1 MPLSLACL
9 SNINLLTTPSLR
21 NINLSNPDRPKSLIV
36 ANRRFQP
43 KLAQLSANIH
53 PLRQE
58 PIADRYV
65 YQIELSVRDYE
76 LDQFGVVN
84 NAVYPHYCQHG
95 FNEFL
100 KACTSSSFDMIAR
113 SGNSIAVSGFSF
125 KFVAP
130 LKSGDRFLV
139 KIKILGW
146 SKTRLFIEQSIVKLP
161 NEEPIMEGR
170 ATTVWLDKK
179 YRPMRIPPLTISEVI
194 KCCSGDESSS

>member
-43 KLAQLSANIH
+43 KRAQLSANIH

-58 PIADRYV
+58 PIAD
-65 YQIELSVRDYE
+65 SVRDYE

-113 SGNSIAVSGFSF
+113 SGNSIAVSGFSL

-146 SKTRLFIEQSIVKLP
+146 SKTRLFIEQSIVMLP

-170 ATTVWLDKK
+170 GTAVWLDKK

-194 KCCSGDESSS
+194 KWCSRDESSS